1 MILYF
6 YINFVVVDA
15 GTPVNTCRP
24 SPGDKW
30 SYLHDKYPNVSNR
43 LSKLKDYQLKLHID
57 ASVQPVI
64 QSNHSVSFSH
74 ISYNQC

>member
-1 MILYF
+1 MILF
-6 YINFVVVDA
+6 LNINFVVVDA

-24 SPGDKW
+24 SPRDKW
-30 SYLHDKYPNVSNR
+30 LYLQDKYPNVSNR

-64 QSNHSVSFSH
+64 QSNRRILFSRREKV
-74 ISYNQC
+74 